1 MGCQNTRQ
9 GHIARATRREGGT
22 ALYGVR
28 VLRIAALFAW
38 LRACVLG
45 APVFVTKTPTHCH
58 RAHLLNSAQSRKT
71 SCNTVKP
78 ALPNPMPPE
87 TTSTPSLQR
96 MHHSSPDLNETP
108 ARHHRERFD
117 RHTHG
122 HGYPYATARHDTT
135 ASALHSHPDH
145 EDEPNRHDVSACA
158 HLPPMK
164 TLSLDSDVYT
174 DRRHY
179 GGQVTAR
186 ASSTATDA
194 SGYSAS
200 RKASDI
206 RPPPHAHV
214 TLPRSHIQPG
224 PHDHFISRF
233 HTKDPSLP
241 EQSYQIHP
249 TPTQNY
255 PHGNILSLFHTLP
268 MQRSPSPP
276 SPIPRQA
283 CPTAS
288 PSLPVF
294 SHNATSP
301 STESYR
307 DRERSYRNV
316 DKRRRKE
323 SPLNRKQK
331 QVDKISILIFDRTLD
346 QAESRRIPMVDLLT
360 AIDLDYHMT
369 SCYRD
374 QIAKKMAFTA
384 SKATLYRPVTYQPM
398 ISRSC
403 IELFHILAEAKAFPS
418 LSSSAIVV
426 PMLSSDAKPLTPPT
440 TPPEAWASS
449 SLNTAAP
456 DIVPATNTATKTI
469 PLPFPP
475 HQVRYTFA
483 DPSCVQRHLDMARFL
498 NREKQ
503 RATEFGAA
511 GTTAV
516 ANTPAVPSASSSVPT
531 AMSRVVSPV
540 N

>member
-1 MGCQNTRQ
+1 
-9 GHIARATRREGGT
+9 
-22 ALYGVR
+22 
-28 VLRIAALFAW
+28 
-38 LRACVLG
+38 ACVLG

-301 STESYR
+301 SAESYR

-331 QVDKISILIFDRTLD
+331 Q
-346 QAESRRIPMVDLLT
+346 RRIPMVDLLT

-384 SKATLYRPVTYQPM
+384 K
-398 ISRSC
+398 
-403 IELFHILAEAKAFPS
+403 AKAFPS